1 MEMRLGI
8 ITISDKGSRGEREDL
23 SGAVIKELMEGAGA
37 VMGQYNII
45 PDEVPVIAAKLA
57 EWADS
62 ANFDVIVTTGGT
74 GLAARDVT
82 PDATRTILD
91 REIPG
96 FGEMMRQET
105 LKYTPMAILSRATAG
120 TRAKTLIV
128 NLPGSPKA
136 VRECLTAVL
145 PVIPHAVEIITGA
158 VTEHAIPTGR
168 QGHDHAN

>member
-23 SGAVIKELMEGAGA
+23 SGAVIKELMENAGA
-37 VMGQYNII
+37 VTQQYDII
-45 PDEVPVIAAKLA
+45 PDEAPVIAEKLA
-57 EWADS
+57 AWADS

-74 GLAARDVT
+74 GLAVRDVT

-96 FGEMMRQET
+96 FGEMMRLET

-120 TRAKTLIV
+120 TRGRTLII

-158 VTEHAIPTGR
+158 VTEHAAPAGR
-168 QGHDHAN
+168 QEHDHAN